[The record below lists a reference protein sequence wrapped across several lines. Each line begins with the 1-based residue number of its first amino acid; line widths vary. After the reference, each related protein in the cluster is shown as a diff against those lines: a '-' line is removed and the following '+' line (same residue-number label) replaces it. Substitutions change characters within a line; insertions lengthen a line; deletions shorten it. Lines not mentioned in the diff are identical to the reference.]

1 MDSDILTSY
10 DLALKFSL
18 QPHPM
23 KMTMSQCIHVVNR
36 GDWLGSTANI
46 KRANKDAKIYVGRST
61 TLHNILFC
69 THTLCMN
76 YVTNTFLLVSSSVR
90 SKQLLCFA
98 HDQGEKRT
106 KTYHKELCFYNHH
119 SPVLRLPR
127 LIYYDLTI
135 CMAFVN
141 LFHNGI
147 VFSTGRFSYK
157 FFSPLK
163 MRFDNSD
170 DMSALF
176 RRKRNVFDN
185 LVLLI
190 LSPVRSP
197 TPDTKKALEALAA
210 VERLQSQLL

>member
-1 MDSDILTSY
+1 
-10 DLALKFSL
+10 
-18 QPHPM
+18 
-23 KMTMSQCIHVVNR
+23 
-36 GDWLGSTANI
+36 
-46 KRANKDAKIYVGRST
+46 
-61 TLHNILFC
+61 
-69 THTLCMN
+69 
-76 YVTNTFLLVSSSVR
+76 
-90 SKQLLCFA
+90 
-98 HDQGEKRT
+98 
-106 KTYHKELCFYNHH
+106 
-119 SPVLRLPR
+119 
-127 LIYYDLTI
+127 
-135 CMAFVN
+135 MAFVN